1 MNEEFIDNI
10 ITNLKIL
17 SIIEINDKLGVRK
30 GHLSIDNG
38 SLQFIRRWFYRDSRD
53 VIKIFI
59 RDLVKN
65 ITIVFSKINSYE
77 DSGWVLARILTELEN
92 IEKGLINLKTTYSD
106 DQVMIVSIENFIIKF
121 KELSIKGR
129 SIVLP

>member
-10 ITNLKIL
+10 ITNLTIL

-77 DSGWVLARILTELEN
+77 DSGWVLARILTE
-92 IEKGLINLKTTYSD
+92 
-106 DQVMIVSIENFIIKF
+106 
-121 KELSIKGR
+121 
-129 SIVLP
+129 

>member
-65 ITIVFSKINSYE
+65 ITIVFSKLNSYE

-92 IEKGLINLKTTYSD
+92 VEKGLINLKTTYSD
-106 DQVMIVSIENFIIKF
+106 DQVMTVSIENFIIKF
-121 KELSIKGR
+121 KELKVKGL
-129 SIVLP
+129 SMVLP

>member
-38 SLQFIRRWFYRDSRD
+38 RLQFIRRWFYRDSRD

>member
-129 SIVLP
+129 SIILP